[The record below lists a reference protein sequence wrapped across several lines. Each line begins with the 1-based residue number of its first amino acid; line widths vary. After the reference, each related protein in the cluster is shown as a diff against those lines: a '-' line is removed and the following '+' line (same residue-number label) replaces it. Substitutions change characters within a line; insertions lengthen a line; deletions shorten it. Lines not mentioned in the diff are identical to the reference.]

1 MGTNKKTTIMPNS
14 GLIVVFGLS
23 KINCLL
29 GARFGPLKTTH
40 QEIFQKEFILRKGFF
55 LCLLV
60 YYLLMVRAPRLNH
73 KSTVNLFR

>member
-1 MGTNKKTTIMPNS
+1 MPNS

-40 QEIFQKEFILRKGFF
+40 PEIFQKEFILRKGFF

-60 YYLLMVRAPRLNH
+60 YLLMVRAPRLNH
-73 KSTVNLFR
+73 ERSVNLFR